1 LGLKDAKR
9 SAMYAL
15 SPERKKFLLQEN
27 RQFKSRI
34 QHPPSNGAHA
44 TYSASYGPSSAAA
57 LLPKLVPQ
65 LTGDAGL
72 IRRLSIVGW
81 ASATAPAPPVTS
93 SDTVDTNGEFNNLS
107 SPTNSRVAKSFGD
120 ELPPLQPQS
129 TGSMWSSWWTS
140 SGGEKPSSS
149 DKDAKQEFAK
159 SARWYI
165 DGLRVGKTPDMKL
178 VKHLITLRVHL
189 STAKLTFVQEF
200 VGAEKGLIALGTLL
214 ANLVGKGGKKK
225 NLNEVETTVL
235 LEVLKCLRVL
245 LNTSVRRVV
254 YSLEL
259 Y

>member
-1 LGLKDAKR
+1 
-9 SAMYAL
+9 MHAL
-15 SPERKKFLLQEN
+15 SPERKKFLLYEN
-27 RQFKSRI
+27 RKFKSSI
-34 QHPPSNGAHA
+34 QHPPSDGAHS

-57 LLPKLVPQ
+57 LLPRLVPQ

-81 ASATAPAPPVTS
+81 SSATGVTS
-93 SDTVDTNGEFNNLS
+93 SDSVDTNGKFNNSS
-107 SPTNSRVAKSFGD
+107 SPTHSGVAKSFGD
-120 ELPPLQPQS
+120 QMPPLQQQS

-140 SGGEKPSSS
+140 SGGETPSSS
-149 DKDAKQEFAK
+149 DKDARQEFAK

-165 DGLRVGKTPDMKL
+165 DGLRIRKAPDMKL

-200 VGAEKGLIALGTLL
+200 VGAEKGLMALGTLL

-245 LNTSVRRVV
+245 LNTSVRCVV

-259 Y
+259 C

>member
-1 LGLKDAKR
+1 
-9 SAMYAL
+9 MHAL
-15 SPERKKFLLQEN
+15 SPERKKFLLHEN
-27 RQFKSRI
+27 RKFKSSI
-34 QHPPSNGAHA
+34 QQPSSNGAHS

-65 LTGDAGL
+65 LTGDVGL

-81 ASATAPAPPVTS
+81 GSATAAAPPVTS
-93 SDTVDTNGEFNNLS
+93 SDFVDTNGEFNNS
-107 SPTNSRVAKSFGD
+107 TSPTNSGD
-120 ELPPLQPQS
+120 EMPPLQQQS
-129 TGSMWSSWWTS
+129 TGTMWSSWWTS

-149 DKDAKQEFAK
+149 DKDARQEFAK

-165 DGLRVGKTPDMKL
+165 DGLRIRKAPDMKL

-200 VGAEKGLIALGTLL
+200 VGAEKGLMALGSLL

-245 LNTSVRRVV
+245 LNTSVRCVV
-254 YSLEL
+254 YYLEL
-259 Y
+259 C

>member
-1 LGLKDAKR
+1 
-9 SAMYAL
+9 MHAL
-15 SPERKKFLLQEN
+15 PLERKKYLLHEN
-27 RQFKSRI
+27 RQFKARI

-81 ASATAPAPPVTS
+81 GSITATAPPVTS
-93 SDTVDTNGEFNNLS
+93 SDLVDTSGEFNNSS
-107 SPTNSRVAKSFGD
+107 SPANSRVAKSFLD

-149 DKDAKQEFAK
+149 DKDSTQESAK
-159 SARWYI
+159 SVQWYI
-165 DGLRVGKTPDMKL
+165 DGLRMRKAPDMKL

-200 VGAEKGLIALGTLL
+200 VGAERGLIALGTLL

-245 LNTSVRRVV
+245 LNTSVCRVV